1 MSGQAARLAAL
12 VEASVVEQAGRPLPV
27 GVFHLVIADDDLV
40 HRARQMRLT
49 VCGAVVA
56 PSGLPPSC
64 FPEGGEIDRDPR
76 YCPECVIEAVRW
88 CAQARG
94 VAGE

>member
-1 MSGQAARLAAL
+1 MAEQTGQ
-12 VEASVVEQAGRPLPV
+12 SLPV
-27 GVFHLVIADDDLV
+27 GVFHLLVADDDLV
-40 HRARQMRLT
+40 HRAWQKRLT

-56 PSGLPPSC
+56 PSSLPPSC

-76 YCPECVIEAVRW
+76 YCPKCVSEAVRW

-94 VAGE
+94 VADE